1 MADGSIVIDT
11 RLDNSKLQKELDRT
25 IKEINSL
32 EEKIAK
38 LGAQKIPLEDKLRR
52 ITGEL
57 DEAKAALAGMRSA
70 PKGAY
75 EKADI
80 ADQTARVRLLQAEFT
95 KTANSV
101 DSIDGRLQAAEIN
114 LDNAKE
120 KAGALY
126 DEMGLAA
133 KGTENLSRASKMA
146 EKRILNISKRLKSL
160 AASALFFSAITAAL
174 TALRKQTAAVV
185 RSNADASAAIARLKG
200 ALLTLAAPII
210 QKVIPAFTALV
221 DVITRVVN
229 AISRLLSM
237 LFGMTA
243 EESAKAAESLYEQQK
258 ALKGVGSAAKKAGG
272 SLASF
277 DEINKLSSESSGG
290 VGGGGV
296 SSDSDIAPDF
306 KNLVS
311 SSLSAILELFTGAA
325 LLSLGAILAFS
336 GANVPLGLSLMALGA
351 LAVWDAVSTNWD
363 VIKNLLQ
370 GAIGD
375 AVAITSTVL
384 LAFGAL
390 LAFSGANI
398 PLGIGMILAGAIGLA
413 SVAAANW
420 DTMRDTIAESI
431 GKVLTVIGAGL
442 LAIGA
447 ILAFSGVKVA
457 LGIGMMVAGAA
468 ALAVG
473 SAALNWD
480 AITSNVQT
488 AIGKI
493 LQIAGASLLVLGL
506 LFVLT
511 SVNIPLGLGFMVA
524 GGAALGVG
532 AAILNWDA
540 IREKFSEVWSG
551 IKQWWN
557 SHCAKYFTKDYWANL
572 GQSIIDGL
580 LSGLKSAF
588 EAVKTWV
595 SNAVDWVKSQFTGA
609 KSAASITP
617 NGFNSAS
624 GNSQQTNFPII
635 QSIPALA
642 RGAVIPPN
650 REFLAVLGDQR
661 SGTNIETPLATM
673 VQAFKQAL
681 AESGYSGSSEAVLV
695 LDRDVLGRVVYQL
708 NKAEGNRIGVSL
720 TGV

>member
-1 MADGSIVIDT
+1 MADGTIVFDT
-11 RLDNSKLQKELDRT
+11 NLNNSRLQKELDRT

-38 LGAQKIPLEDKLRR
+38 LGAQKIPLEEKLQR

-57 DEAKAALAGMRSA
+57 DEAKAVLADMRAA
-70 PKGAY
+70 PKGTY
-75 EKADI
+75 EKVDI
-80 ADQTARVRLLQAEFT
+80 ADQATRVRLLQAEFT

-101 DSIDGRLQAAEIN
+101 DSIENQLQTAGIN

-133 KGTENLSRASKMA
+133 KGTENLTRASKMA

-258 ALKGVGSAAKKAGG
+258 ALKGVGSAAKKAGS

-277 DEINKLSSESSGG
+277 DEINKLSSESSSS
-290 VGGGGV
+290 VGGGGA
-296 SSDSDIAPDF
+296 SSDISPDF

-431 GKVLTVIGAGL
+431 GKVLTVIGASL

-457 LGIGMMVAGAA
+457 LGIGMMVAGASV
-468 ALAVG
+468 LAVG
-473 SAALNWD
+473 SVALNWD

-511 SVNIPLGLGFMVA
+511 GVNIPLGLGFMAA

-557 SHCAKYFTKDYWANL
+557 SNCAKYFTKEHWTNL
-572 GQSIIDGL
+572 GQSIINGL

-595 SNAVDWVKSQFTGA
+595 SSAVTWIKSQFSGA
-609 KSAASITP
+609 KAEVSSASESFSAVSGGTRQAAS
-617 NGFNSAS
+617 
-624 GNSQQTNFPII
+624 FPVAV
-635 QSIPALA
+635 STIPALA
-642 RGAVIPPN
+642 QGAVIPPN

>member
-1 MADGSIVIDT
+1 MADGAIVFDT
-11 RLDNSKLQKELDRT
+11 SLNNSQLQKELDRT
-25 IKEINSL
+25 IRDINSL

-38 LGAQKIPLEDKLRR
+38 LGARKIPLEEKLQR

-57 DEAKAALAGMRSA
+57 DEAKAVLASMRAA
-70 PKGAY
+70 PKGTY

-80 ADQTARVRLLQAEFT
+80 ADQAASVRLLQAEFT

-101 DSIDGRLQAAEIN
+101 ENIDGRLQVAEID

-120 KAGALY
+120 KAGSLY
-126 DEMGLAA
+126 DEMGRAA
-133 KGTENLSRASKMA
+133 KGTENLSKASKMA
-146 EKRILNISKRLKSL
+146 EKRIQNISKRLKGL

-185 RSNADASAAIARLKG
+185 RSNADASAAIARLRG

-277 DEINKLSSESSGG
+277 DEINKLSSESSGS
-290 VGGGGV
+290 VGGGGA
-296 SSDSDIAPDF
+296 SSDIAPDF

-384 LAFGAL
+384 LVFGAL

-420 DTMRDTIAESI
+420 DTMRDTLAESI

-447 ILAFSGVKVA
+447 ILAFSGVNVA
-457 LGIGMMVAGAA
+457 LGIGMMVAGASV
-468 ALAVG
+468 LAIG

-488 AIGKI
+488 AIGKL

-511 SVNIPLGLGFMVA
+511 AVNIPLGLGFMAA
-524 GGAALGVG
+524 GGVALGVG

-557 SHCAKYFTKDYWANL
+557 SNCAKYFTKEHWANL
-572 GQSIIDGL
+572 GRSIIDGL

-609 KSAASITP
+609 KTAASVTP

-624 GNSQQTNFPII
+624 GNSLQANFPII

-681 AESGYSGSSEAVLV
+681 AESGYSGGNEAILM
-695 LDRDVLGRVVYQL
+695 LDRDVLGRVVYRL